1 VLIRLF
7 YQLSSIVQ
15 NHICLI
21 SRLDSDSTYLWTIIL
36 MHSIGIISVTSSVYT
51 ERKKI
56 DRSEWYIPAILAG
69 RSFFTNFYWRLGSTL
84 PWKFD
89 RHNQFFVFFRMIPF
103 LLSLHEVKIFESVD
117 MAKEKVRPLSMYW
130 FLLDRLF
137 HRMRHPICP
146 FIHSFSIKS
155 S

>member
-21 SRLDSDSTYLWTIIL
+21 SRLDSDSTYLWMIVL

-69 RSFFTNFYWRLGSTL
+69 KSFFTNFYWRLGSTL

-103 LLSLHEVKIFESVD
+103 LLNLHEVKIFESVD
-117 MAKEKVRPLSMYW
+117 MMMSMI
-130 FLLDRLF
+130 
-137 HRMRHPICP
+137 ICY
-146 FIHSFSIKS
+146 SFQWSEQGFKS
-155 S
+155 HKCVVLAALAW